1 MGDRA
6 GKNGGGRGGMN
17 KNDWEPQIKEASEHI
32 KAALESLTDKEI
44 INNES
49 YDDRMKLS
57 RFRFAI
63 NDVFGLAMVTN
74 MYLAETRR
82 HKEEVIVI
90 EAQDERKKA
99 LDLLMNKTKEES
111 EEA

>member
-1 MGDRA
+1 
-6 GKNGGGRGGMN
+6 MN
-17 KNDWEPQIKEASEHI
+17 TKGWEQQIKEAAEHI

-57 RFRFAI
+57 RFRHAI

-82 HKEEVIVI
+82 HKEEVIKI
-90 EAQDERKKA
+90 EAQDERKKK
-99 LDLLMNKTKEES
+99 LDTLMNKTKEES

>member
-1 MGDRA
+1 
-6 GKNGGGRGGMN
+6 MN
-17 KNDWEPQIKEASEHI
+17 KNDWEPQIKEAAEHI
-32 KAALESLTDKEI
+32 KAALESLTDKKI
-44 INNES
+44 VFNNES

-57 RFRFAI
+57 RLRVAI

-82 HKEEVIVI
+82 HKEEVIKI
-90 EAQDERKKA
+90 EAQDERKKK
-99 LDLLMNKTKEES
+99 LDRLIDEMKEES